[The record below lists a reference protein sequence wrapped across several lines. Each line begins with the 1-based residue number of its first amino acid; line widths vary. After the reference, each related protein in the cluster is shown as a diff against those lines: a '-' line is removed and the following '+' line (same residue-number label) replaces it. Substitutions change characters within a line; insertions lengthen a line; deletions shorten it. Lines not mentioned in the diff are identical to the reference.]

1 MTASNS
7 GNLENLKEQ
16 KLPLRDWFL
25 LPLLSLLTVLLIL
38 GSTELIARRAFYRSP
53 ANVYDCMVM
62 NDLSTGPRAIPNCVC
77 REKIPETQWT
87 EYRFNGCGHRTAM
100 ECGSRHPGAYRI
112 VMAGSSFAVGARVQ
126 EDKTVAELLP
136 VELTRLTGRKVELY
150 NAAIYRVRPVTIAQR
165 FDEVVAAKPDVIL
178 WVIAPLDIKET
189 ADVLPGGVR
198 AAEPKGF
205 LAKVVNRVKILF
217 AAKSGPNPIRDI
229 WDRSQTALVLRHY
242 LYESQ
247 SQYVNSFL
255 MGDDN
260 AGYLKDAQPPDWK
273 RHEQDFDRSAAVIE
287 ERATA
292 AGVPL
297 VAVLV
302 PGRAQAAMISM
313 GQWPAGYNPYK
324 LGDELR
330 TIITNHGGTYV
341 DILPDFRAIPNP
353 ERFYLPVDGHPNA
366 EGHAM
371 ITDILARELTRGAI
385 PALSVDQRPKAV
397 LENEK

>member
-1 MTASNS
+1 
-7 GNLENLKEQ
+7 
-16 KLPLRDWFL
+16 
-25 LPLLSLLTVLLIL
+25 
-38 GSTELIARRAFYRSP
+38 
-53 ANVYDCMVM
+53 
-62 NDLSTGPRAIPNCVC
+62 
-77 REKIPETQWT
+77 
-87 EYRFNGCGHRTAM
+87 
-100 ECGSRHPGAYRI
+100 
-112 VMAGSSFAVGARVQ
+112 MAGSSFAVGARVQ

-136 VELTRLTGRKVELY
+136 VELTRMTGRKVELY

-165 FDEVVAAKPDVIL
+165 FNEVLAAKPDVIL

-189 ADVLPGGVR
+189 ADVLPGGMRV
-198 AAEPKGF
+198 AEPKGF
-205 LAKVVNRVKILF
+205 VAKVLNRVKILF

-229 WDRSQTALVLRHY
+229 WDRSQTALVLRHF
-242 LYESQ
+242 LYRSQ

-260 AGYLKDAQPPDWK
+260 AGYLKDDQTPDWK

-287 ERATA
+287 ERARA

-330 TIITNHGGTYV
+330 AIVTSHGGIYV

-353 ERFYLPVDGHPNA
+353 EQYYFPVDGHPDA

-385 PALSVDQRPKAV
+385 PALKTAIQPQAI
-397 LENEK
+397 LELGN